1 MMARMTQCHCV
12 AASHR
17 YFDKICFF
25 MLEESLSVSDSLSET
40 RASGH
45 ASSRT
50 WQASR
55 QVRAALPAGRPQCR
69 ASRSRWAAPGKPKP
83 VRPKALAKPPAAN
96 FKAAPGKPKPVG
108 RVYYDKPQGGSLFFL
123 TFNFTSLSRKSKLRI

>member
-69 ASRSRWAAPGKPKP
+69 ASRSRWAAP
-83 VRPKALAKPPAAN
+83 
-96 FKAAPGKPKPVG
+96 PGKPKPVG
-108 RVYYDKPQGGSLFFL
+108 SAGQAEAGETQSVGKTAGRELQGSAGQAEAGGQSVLRQASGGELVFFD
-123 TFNFTSLSRKSKLRI
+123 I